1 LYLRV
6 AIANQR
12 LYLNS
17 EYPDK
22 LLKFLFLLPKINT
35 LASVPFRTSSVSP
48 APIEA
53 EKKLIFQLINEILLF
68 SDRRA
73 EAYKGSESLSKT
85 TAINESEK

>member
-1 LYLRV
+1 LTTT
-6 AIANQR
+6 
-12 LYLNS
+12 
-17 EYPDK
+17 
-22 LLKFLFLLPKINT
+22 KINAFT
-35 LASVPFRTSSVSP
+35 PVPFRTSSVSP

-68 SDRRA
+68 SDLVA